1 MKTNFNKPNPKRLL
15 GYLVAAAMMVFSF
28 NATAQCD
35 SVTVSLYD
43 SYGDGGGSIT
53 VDGNVL
59 NNSGAS
65 NSMVVCIDLSACT
78 DVIYASTD
86 SWSYENSWD
95 VVDASGA
102 LLASGADASGNVG
115 NCAPPPVPG
124 CMDPTATNYDPAAD
138 TDDGSCTYPC
148 LDNAVVYTAGSYAY
162 ENSWTITDCDGNI
175 LFSGDGTTGYDGCD
189 VLPAVYSLN
198 LSDSYGDSWNGGS
211 LSIDG
216 VSYTLDGVN
225 DDGSSASFQVGAC
238 PVYGCTDSTA
248 ANYDAAADTDDG
260 SCTYGVPRIVL

>member
-1 MKTNFNKPNPKRLL
+1 M
-15 GYLVAAAMMVFSF
+15 AAAMMVFSF

-59 NNSGAS
+59 TNSGSS

-102 LLASGADASGNVG
+102 VLASGADASGNVG

-124 CMDPTATNYDPAAD
+124 CMDSTATNYDPAAD
-138 TDDGSCTYPC
+138 TDDGSCMYPC
-148 LDNAVVYTAGSYAY
+148 LDNAVVYTAGSYAG
-162 ENSWTITDCDGNI
+162 ENSFTITDC
-175 LFSGDGTTGYDGCD
+175 SGAVLAEMTSGYNGFDQCI
-189 VLPAVYSLN
+189 VLPAVYSVN
-198 LSDSYGDSWNGGS
+198 LSDSYGDTWNGGT

-216 VSYTLDGVN
+216 V
-225 DDGSSASFQVGAC
+225 
-238 PVYGCTDSTA
+238 VYEMVTMSIFC
-248 ANYDAAADTDDG
+248 
-260 SCTYGVPRIVL
+260 